1 MNSLRTAFLLGLLTV
16 LLILI
21 GDMIGGQ
28 QGAFLFFL
36 IALGMNMLTYWF
48 SDRIVLAMYGAQE
61 VSRGDAPELYSMV
74 EGVAMRAGMPV
85 PRIYIIPTR
94 SPNAFATGRSPSHAA
109 VAVTEGILRT
119 LSKDELEAV
128 IAHEI
133 SHIKNRDILVA
144 TIAASIAGAITMI
157 ANWMRWAAI
166 FGGFGRD
173 DEDRGGALSL
183 LFLAIIAPI
192 AALLIQLAISR
203 GREYMADEGSAR
215 ITRRPL
221 SLANALMKL
230 EAAAYNIPM
239 NANPATSHMFTVNP
253 LRGGG
258 IATLFSTHPSTESRI
273 ERLRKMAREMGQI

>member
-61 VSRGDAPELYSMV
+61 VRREDAPELYSIV

-85 PRIYIIPTR
+85 PRVYIIPTR
-94 SPNAFATGRSPSHAA
+94 SPNAFATGRNPSHAA

-119 LSKDELEAV
+119 LSRDELEAV

-166 FGGFGRD
+166 FGGFGRN

-273 ERLRKMAREMGQI
+273 ARLKKMAREMGQI

>member
-1 MNSLRTAFLLGLLTV
+1 MNSLRTAILLGLLTA
-16 LLILI
+16 LLIWI
-21 GDMIGGQ
+21 GDMIGGR
-28 QGAFLFFL
+28 QGALLFFL

-48 SDRIVLAMYGAQE
+48 SDRIVLAMYRAQE
-61 VSRGDAPELYSMV
+61 VGRAEAPELYSIV
-74 EGVAMRAGMPV
+74 ENVAMKAGIPV
-85 PRIYIIPTR
+85 PRIYIIPSM

-109 VAVTEGILRT
+109 VAVTEGILRI
-119 LSKDELEAV
+119 LSRDELEAV

-133 SHIKNRDILVA
+133 SHVRNRDILVA

-166 FGGFGRD
+166 FGGFERD
-173 DEDRGGALSL
+173 EEDRGGALSL
-183 LFLAIIAPI
+183 LFLAIVAPI

-230 EAAAYNIPM
+230 EAAAYEMPM

-253 LRGGG
+253 FRGGG
-258 IATLFSTHPSTESRI
+258 FASLFSTHPSTESRI
-273 ERLRKMAREMGQI
+273 ERLRKLARSMGQI